1 MEVTRKVVSR
11 NIEEDEKNISRR
23 IITMTARFSMNE
35 NTALRKKIKT
45 CNEEAVVV
53 NFKKEII

>member
-11 NIEEDEKNISRR
+11 NIEEDEENISRR
-23 IITMTARFSMNE
+23 IITMTAMFSMNE
-35 NTALRKKIKT
+35 DTALRKKIKT

-53 NFKKEII
+53 KL

>member
-11 NIEEDEKNISRR
+11 NIEEDEENISRR

-53 NFKKEII
+53 NFKKGII